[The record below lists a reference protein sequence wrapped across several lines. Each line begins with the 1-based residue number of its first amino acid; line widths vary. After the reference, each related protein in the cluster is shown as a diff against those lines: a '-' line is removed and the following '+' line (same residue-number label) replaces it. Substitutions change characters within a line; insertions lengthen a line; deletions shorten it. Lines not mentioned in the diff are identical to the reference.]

1 SQLSIESTFWGILM
15 RRLQWEAACSASRR
29 ASVILAFLAFQPN
42 ALAQN
47 VAAPRGEGE
56 SALDCA
62 SARAA
67 QSVTDAAVVLSPSRG
82 WQMVGH
88 EIEVT
93 ITSNNLP
100 ADAKPLVCFSW
111 KFKDGKRNFVPAETV
126 RIVQQSPESKQPPKP
141 ASLKFAV
148 PVPAVENLG
157 NQA

>member
-1 SQLSIESTFWGILM
+1 M
-15 RRLQWEAACSASRR
+15 YRLQWEAACSAGRCP
-29 ASVILAFLAFQPN
+29 ALATLAFLAFQAN

-47 VAAPRGEGE
+47 VATPAAPRVEGE
-56 SALDCA
+56 SALDCK

-67 QSVTDAAVVLSPSRG
+67 QSVTDAAVAISPSRG

-111 KFKDGKRNFVPAETV
+111 KFKDGTRNFVPAETV

-148 PVPAVENLG
+148 PVPA
-157 NQA
+157 